1 MKKYLVFLFIAATAN
16 VNAESTGTT
25 FVQKNGEV
33 ANQASPDG
41 WTISQ
46 EGRTGAGNAKDKR
59 ISIGT
64 ESKYTDKD
72 LGYDIFTGKNV
83 GGSSSATISVGNDSY
98 KRQIKNVENGIDD
111 SDAVNVSQLKGLKTY
126 TDDKTDGIK
135 DTAVKE
141 SNTYTD
147 NKTDGI
153 KDAAVKES
161 NTYTDNKTDG
171 IKDAAVKE
179 SNTYTDNKTD
189 GIKDTAVKE
198 SNTYTDNRISKFNID
213 GSQTLKEA
221 NNYTDRRFNQLDK
234 KIDRGLASAAAMS
247 MLFQPYGVGKLN
259 VTAGIG
265 GYGSETAIAIGSGYR
280 FDENK
285 AIKAGVS
292 SSTSSSSKLTY
303 GASVNFEW

>member
-1 MKKYLVFLFIAATAN
+1 M
-16 VNAESTGTT
+16 
-25 FVQKNGEV
+25 
-33 ANQASPDG
+33 
-41 WTISQ
+41 
-46 EGRTGAGNAKDKR
+46 
-59 ISIGT
+59 
-64 ESKYTDKD
+64 
-72 LGYDIFTGKNV
+72 
-83 GGSSSATISVGNDSY
+83 
-98 KRQIKNVENGIDD
+98 
-111 SDAVNVSQLKGLKTY
+111 
-126 TDDKTDGIK
+126 
-135 DTAVKE
+135 
-141 SNTYTD
+141 
-147 NKTDGI
+147 
-153 KDAAVKES
+153 
-161 NTYTDNKTDG
+161 
-171 IKDAAVKE
+171 KE

>member
-171 IKDAAVKE
+171 IKD
-179 SNTYTDNKTD
+179 
-189 GIKDTAVKE
+189 TAVKE

>member
-25 FVQKNGEV
+25 FVQKKGEV

-126 TDDKTDGIK
+126 TDD
-135 DTAVKE
+135 
-141 SNTYTD
+141 
-147 NKTDGI
+147 
-153 KDAAVKES
+153 
-161 NTYTDNKTDG
+161 
-171 IKDAAVKE
+171 
-179 SNTYTDNKTD
+179 KTD